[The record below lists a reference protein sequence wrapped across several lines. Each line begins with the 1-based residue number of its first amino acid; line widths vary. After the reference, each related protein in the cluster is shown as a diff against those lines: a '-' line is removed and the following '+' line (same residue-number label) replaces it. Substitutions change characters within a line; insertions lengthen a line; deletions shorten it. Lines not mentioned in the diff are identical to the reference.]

1 MIWLHTLFNHTKLES
16 DEFAWK
22 EADFKGDTMKKLDIL
37 KQEALTA
44 NLALKEMGLIIST
57 WGNVSVFDPESN
69 LMIIK
74 ASGVPYDGMGV
85 DDMVVVDAQGTV
97 IGSEKRPSSDTPTH
111 LYLYKHFAEE
121 GVRSIVHTHSQYAT
135 IWAQSCLPLPC
146 YGTTH
151 ADYFHGPV
159 PCTRLMTAEEI
170 QDKYEENTGK
180 VIVETIEQTNP
191 IDTSAVLVA
200 SHGPF
205 TWGKDAHDAVFH
217 AEVLEYV
224 AKMALYNRLLTPFI
238 QPAQP
243 VLIDKHYFRKFGPG
257 AYYGQP

>member
-1 MIWLHTLFNHTKLES
+1 
-16 DEFAWK
+16 
-22 EADFKGDTMKKLDIL
+22 MKRL
-37 KQEALTA
+37 EALKREALEA
-44 NLALKEMGLIIST
+44 NLALKEKNLIIST
-57 WGNVSVFDPESN
+57 WGNVSVYDEESG

-74 ASGVPYDGMGV
+74 ASGVPYSVMGL
-85 DDMVVVDAQGTV
+85 DDMVVVDSEGTV
-97 IGSEKRPSSDTPTH
+97 IDSTRRPSSDTPTH
-111 LYLYKHFAEE
+111 LYLYRHFAKE

-159 PCTRLMTAEEI
+159 PCTRQMTDEEI
-170 QDKYEENTGK
+170 KDRYEENTGK
-180 VIVETIEQTNP
+180 VIVEALRETNP
-191 IDTSAVLVA
+191 IHTPAVLVA

-205 TWGKDAHDAVFH
+205 TWGKSGEEAVFH

-224 AKMALYNRLLTPFI
+224 AKMGLYNRLLTPSI
-238 QPAQP
+238 ESAQQS
-243 VLIDKHYFRKFGPG
+243 LSDKHYFRKFGPG